1 MELCSLQ
8 PFDLE
13 TVGRFVAVLQGAPA
27 PPGWSGAWLDTARRS
42 LPAMDAGNEEAAC
55 AVGYALGLALSRE
68 QPVFAAPRFG
78 LTVWEAQID
87 RGIGMLMRPPS
98 HLFRDA
104 GLGIHAARA
113 LPIRLELS
121 RGTMG
126 GAYVPARLVPD
137 LAAFLDK
144 HEVRI
149 ARRLA
154 AAEYDPVAMLGL
166 LLEAVSFARD
176 HGLGLYEAMDV
187 VTPDLRPVLPGA
199 RVIGPDR
206 KRLPKEVRDRI
217 AQAAKPPKE
226 PGLLARLFGRT
237 PANFPGHGGQ
247 IVVNGHVTDIDD
259 ALGRHRGTP
268 DREG

>member
-13 TVGRFVAVLQGAPA
+13 TVRRFVAVLQGAPP
-27 PPGWSGAWLDTARRS
+27 PPGWNGPWLAAAGRQ
-42 LPAMDAGNEEAAC
+42 LPALETGNEEAAC
-55 AVGYALGLALSRE
+55 AVGYALGIALSRE

-98 HLFRDA
+98 HLLRDA
-104 GLGIHAARA
+104 GLDIHAART

-121 RGTMG
+121 RGMMG

-137 LAAFLDK
+137 LAAFLDA

-166 LLEAVSFARD
+166 LLQAVSFAQER
-176 HGLGLYEAMDV
+176 GLGLYEAMDV

-199 RVIGPDR
+199 QVIGPDR
-206 KRLPKEVRDRI
+206 ARLPKEVRDRI
-217 AQAAKPPKE
+217 AQAARPPKQ

-247 IVVNGHVTDIDD
+247 TVVNGYVTDVDD
-259 ALGRHRGTP
+259 ALGGHRGTP
-268 DREG
+268 DRER